1 VYSDIDGHVYK
12 IERSNYGV
20 DNGSDLESGI
30 QVTEPEAP
38 FAKKLFGRIGFGR
51 LSLIQNLPF

>member
-1 VYSDIDGHVYK
+1 VYSDIDGPVYK
-12 IERSNYGV
+12 VERSNYAT
-20 DNGSDLESGI
+20 DNGYDLKSGI

-51 LSLIQNLPF
+51 LSLIQNLLF